1 MKPSIFSKD
10 YEKNVKKRKT
20 TIILVAVII
29 VLFLG
34 CIYLVM
40 RNNIGTRIKE
50 VINGVQVR
58 ISANNKNIAKEGAS
72 KQNKKTKT
80 KTPVVKKNNKK
91 DQDESKGKE
100 ESSDIKIS
108 DSITVKAVFD
118 ETGGNKKFKML
129 DGTPGSITYNVNP
142 SGNKI
147 VLCDKTTQ
155 SLYTIDINGNVSDIT
170 MKQYVSRNGQV
181 YPEDQE
187 IKTNPSYIWVD
198 SPKFIDDNKVAYISQ
213 LPWFNDQSKKYI
225 WIIDLTN
232 NSQNYAKLSS
242 GDDGAFSDIKFDN
255 SSNGKLQI
263 EADGKTM
270 QLDGS
275 GVINQ

>member
-20 TIILVAVII
+20 TIVLIIAII

-34 CIYLVM
+34 CVYLVL
-40 RNNIGTRIKE
+40 RNNIGTRIRE

-58 ISANNKNIAKEGAS
+58 ISANNKNIANGGS
-72 KQNKKTKT
+72 KKQVKKTKTPAAKNNKKTK
-80 KTPVVKKNNKK
+80 
-91 DQDESKGKE
+91 DESKSKE

-118 ETGGNKKFKML
+118 ETGGSKKFKML
-129 DGTPGSITYNVNP
+129 DGIPASITYNVNP

-155 SLYTIDINGNVSDIT
+155 SLYLVDINGNVSDIT
-170 MKQYVSRNGQV
+170 MKQYVARSGQV

-187 IKTNPSYIWVD
+187 LKTNPNYVWAD

-213 LPWFNDQSKKYI
+213 LPWFNDQNKKYI

-232 NSQNYAKLSS
+232 NSQNYAKLSD
-242 GDDGAFSDIKFDN
+242 GNDGAFSDIKFDD